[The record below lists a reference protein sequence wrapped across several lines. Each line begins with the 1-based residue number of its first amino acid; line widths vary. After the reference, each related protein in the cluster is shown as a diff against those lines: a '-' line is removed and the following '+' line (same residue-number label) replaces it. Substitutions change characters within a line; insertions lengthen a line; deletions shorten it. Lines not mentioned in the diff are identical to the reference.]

1 MTLALLAGAGVGLGV
16 MLLVAGLRPAAPTI
30 AATLAEID
38 TARWS
43 TPAPQEPRSRSWQY
57 TVGDWLTRHGAD
69 RSWSNTSARS
79 DLAVTGEDMES
90 LIARKLLW
98 GLAGF
103 LVPSLLSAMLIAAG
117 RPVPVLVPAWAAVSA
132 AAVGFLLPDVRLRQ
146 AAAAR
151 RRSFRTAISAYL
163 DLVAMRMASGAGLAE
178 ALSDAATI
186 GDGFAFTALRTA
198 LTDARIDGITP
209 AAALRR
215 LGEQL
220 VLPDL
225 VDTAL
230 RLSLVDSSGAQAQ
243 LSLQAQAATLRD
255 RELTDVQGRA
265 NERSQSMLVA
275 QVVLGVGFIVFLGYP
290 AVAKVLAT

>member
-1 MTLALLAGAGVGLGV
+1 MTVALLAGVGVGLGLV
-16 MLLVAGLRPAAPTI
+16 LLVAGLRPAAPTI
-30 AATLAEID
+30 AATLADID

-43 TPAPQEPRSRSWQY
+43 SPPANPSSTRSWQS
-57 TVGDWLTRHGAD
+57 TVGGWLSRYGAD
-69 RSWSNTSARS
+69 RSWSTPAVRS
-79 DLAVTGEDMES
+79 DLAVTGEDLETFV
-90 LIARKLLW
+90 ARKLLW
-98 GLAGF
+98 ALVGF
-103 LVPSLLSAMLIAAG
+103 AVPSLLSVLLIAAG
-117 RPVPVLVPAWAAVSA
+117 QPVPLLVPAWAAVSA

-151 RRSFRTAISAYL
+151 RRSFRTAVSAYL

-178 ALSDAATI
+178 ALGDAATI
-186 GDGFAFTALRTA
+186 GDGFAFTAIRTA
-198 LTDARIDGITP
+198 LADARIDGITP

-243 LSLQAQAATLRD
+243 MSLQAQAATLRD

-275 QVVLGVGFIVFLGYP
+275 QVVLGVGFVVFLGYP

>member
-43 TPAPQEPRSRSWQY
+43 SRSAQQPHPRSWQF
-57 TVGDWLTRHGAD
+57 TVGGWLTRHGAD
-69 RSWSNTSARS
+69 RSWSSPATRT
-79 DLAVTGEDMES
+79 DLAVTGEDVEAF
-90 LIARKLLW
+90 IARKLLW
-98 GLAGF
+98 GLSGF

-117 RPVPVLVPAWAAVSA
+117 QPIPVLVPAWAAVSA
-132 AAVGFLLPDVRLRQ
+132 AAVGFLLPDIRLRQ

-151 RRSFRTAISAYL
+151 RRNFRTAISAYL

-178 ALSDAATI
+178 ALGDAATI
-186 GDGFAFTALRTA
+186 GDGFAFTALRSA
-198 LTDARIDGITP
+198 LADSRIDGITP

-275 QVVLGVGFIVFLGYP
+275 QVVLGLGFIVFLGYP